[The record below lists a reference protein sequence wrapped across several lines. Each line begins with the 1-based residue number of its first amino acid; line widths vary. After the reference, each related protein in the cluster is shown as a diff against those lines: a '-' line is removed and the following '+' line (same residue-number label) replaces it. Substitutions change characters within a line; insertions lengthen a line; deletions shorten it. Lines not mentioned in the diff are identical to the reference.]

1 MESETYHP
9 ALNSECETIIMI
21 LEGDNMDN
29 IYDLNLQ
36 DRSPSPEEIVISKDI
51 FRTLSDEAK
60 ELVLL
65 ILNCHQEFFSQNG
78 KLKKIPFQNYCK
90 HIKGWNSKK
99 TEALKFELGL
109 FLKFAFN

>member
-1 MESETYHP
+1 MEAETYYP
-9 ALNSECETIIMI
+9 ALTPECETMMMI

-36 DRSPSPEEIVISKDI
+36 DRSPSPEEIIISKDT
-51 FRTLSDEAK
+51 FRALSDEAR
-60 ELVLL
+60 ELMHL
-65 ILNCHQEFFSQNG
+65 ILNCHHEFFLQSG

-90 HIKGWNSKK
+90 QVKGWDKTK